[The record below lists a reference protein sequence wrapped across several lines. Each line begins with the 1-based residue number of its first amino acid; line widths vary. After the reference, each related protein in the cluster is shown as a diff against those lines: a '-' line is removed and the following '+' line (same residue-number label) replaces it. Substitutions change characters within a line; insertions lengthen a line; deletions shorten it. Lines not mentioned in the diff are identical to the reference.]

1 MTLTGKSSSR
11 APMVD
16 SARDLM
22 ALGNFGFVEYDW
34 VSNVVENLKIII
46 YFIKGNCN
54 RPLK

>member
-1 MTLTGKSSSR
+1 
-11 APMVD
+11 MVD
-16 SARDLM
+16 SARDLI